1 MPSISSFSYAFPP
14 APTFTDANL
23 PSLKSKVFLVTGAN
37 SGVGFHLT
45 NLLYS
50 KDATVYMA
58 GRSRPKLEHAMKEI
72 QSANSRSKG
81 RLELLIVD
89 LSDLRTIKPAANEF
103 SGKESRLDVLFHN
116 AGVMQPPK
124 NSKSKQGYD
133 LEMGTN
139 CLGPFLLN
147 KLLEPV
153 LFSTASHEAP
163 GEVRV
168 VWVTSL
174 LTVSCSVVCKLVLDW
189 CFVAS
194 VTPIMPTLNHTSSDR
209 SSGWCYARRS

>member
-1 MPSISSFSYAFPP
+1 MRPFRMPSISSFSYAFPP

-23 PSLKSKVFLVTGAN
+23 PSLRGKVFLVTGAN

-45 NLLYS
+45 SLLYG

-58 GRSRPKLEHAMKEI
+58 ARSRPKLEHAKKEI
-72 QSANSRSKG
+72 QNTNAQSKG
-81 RLELLIVD
+81 RLELLMVD
-89 LSDLRTIKPAANEF
+89 LSDLQTIKPATNEF
-103 SGKESRLDVLFHN
+103 LGRELRLDVLFHN

-124 NSKSKQGYD
+124 NSKSKQGHD
-133 LEMGTN
+133 LEMATN

-153 LFSTASHEAP
+153 LISTASHEAP

-174 LTVSCSVVCKLVLDW
+174 LTVSSSVFSRSVLDW
-189 CFVAS
+189 CFVAPFISTRS
-194 VTPIMPTLNHTSSDR
+194 V
-209 SSGWCYARRS
+209 